1 MVMTRKS
8 KRELERVLE
17 RIRGG
22 LTGDRELHITSD
34 VVTVTEDMVDDGEPL
49 PDPEPPDG
57 YEPARE
63 LSTESPVVSWYEYAP
78 VADTDQ

>member
-1 MVMTRKS
+1 MTRKS

-17 RIRGG
+17 RIRGE
-22 LTGDRELHITSD
+22 LTDGDGVHITSE

-57 YEPARE
+57 YEHARE
-63 LSTESPVVSWYEYAP
+63 LPTESPVVSCYEYTP